1 MSIVRHIRPVL
12 RLVAILAL
20 AATALPGPLPANWI
34 ARADEQGR
42 NANQSGALL
51 EDAIHAILKS
61 KGFRFVTGAQ
71 WRESLAYGQAPLR
84 LVVTDAP
91 YRTIYGGRTKIEFL
105 VISGDRQVL
114 IESKRQAQ
122 SGSTDEKLP
131 FVYENALANLPE
143 RETVLVMGGKGW
155 RPGAVSWIRAKA
167 AATDGFYVFT
177 PDEFIAWVAAT
188 F

>member
-1 MSIVRHIRPVL
+1 MIRHIRF
-12 RLVAILAL
+12 LVILAL
-20 AATALPGPLPANWI
+20 VGITLPGTPPATWI

-42 NANQSGALL
+42 NANESGALL
-51 EDAIHAILKS
+51 EGAIRGVLTS
-61 KGFRFVTGAQ
+61 KGFRFVAGAQ
-71 WRESLAYGQAPLR
+71 WSESLAYGEDLPR
-84 LVVTDAP
+84 FVVTDAP
-91 YRTIYGGRTKIEFL
+91 YQTIYGGRKKIEFL
-105 VISGDRQVL
+105 VISGDRQIL

-143 RETVLVMGGKGW
+143 RETVLVMSGEGW
-155 RPGAVSWIRAKA
+155 RPGASSWIRARA

-177 PDEFIAWVAAT
+177 PDEFIAWIAAT